1 MSEVDHTSI
10 LYHKEQEANQQ
21 LNYLVTKANQIA
33 RVKFVSNNVDGV
45 LQNSTVKELSPS
57 ISLAS
62 LLLPLIF

>member
-33 RVKFVSNNVDGV
+33 CAKFVSNNLDGV
-45 LQNSTVKELSPS
+45 PQISTEK
-57 ISLAS
+57 
-62 LLLPLIF
+62 